1 METLI
6 ALVLSSFIIALVSH
20 TFLVQNRFY
29 ATQTVRTGV
38 QDNVRGATELMA
50 REIRSTA
57 EDGIVVAGARTLT
70 IRSPLA
76 VFVICNRSG
85 GNDADIMTD
94 GGEGV
99 LDTGEVGGLA
109 LRNDSTWEYY
119 NATWAAMDDNNTNA
133 AADCEANGADTVGAS
148 GQFHRIDGLGSI
160 FPSVPSEGD
169 ILMMFRETTFSIRQ
183 SQLDS
188 TTFALYRAPYG
199 QAAVEFATGIDTTAQ
214 FQYRTGG
221 STYADTIPTAVGSI
235 DAVRIVADAR
245 KRAPTGGVSDIT
257 FGWAVNIPLRN
268 IR

>member
-1 METLI
+1 M
-6 ALVLSSFIIALVSH
+6 VLSSFVIALVSH

-29 ATQTVRTGV
+29 ATQTLRSGV
-38 QDNVRGATELMA
+38 QDNVRAATELMA

-57 EDGIVVAGARTLT
+57 EDGVVVAGPRTLT

-76 VFVICNRSG
+76 VFVLCNRSG

-94 GGEGV
+94 GGEAA
-99 LDTGEVGGLA
+99 LDTGEVAGLA

-119 NATWAAMDDNNTNA
+119 NASWSSMNDNNSDA
-133 AADCEANGADTVGAS
+133 AEDCADNGADTTGA
-148 GQFHRIDGLGSI
+148 GAQFHRIDDLGSI
-160 FPSVPSEGD
+160 FPSAPSEGD
-169 ILMMFRETTFSIRQ
+169 VLMMFRETTFSIRP
-183 SQLDS
+183 SQLDT
-188 TTFALYRAPYG
+188 TTFALFRTVFGKAP
-199 QAAVEFATGIDTTAQ
+199 VEFATGMDTTAQ

-221 STYADTIPTAVGSI
+221 STYTDTVPTAVGTI

-245 KRAPTGGVSDIT
+245 KRAPTGGVDDIT